1 MEATI
6 RYYTNRCKASTI
18 GDIDIERLRVRKE
31 GKKEEREREREKL
44 ISSYDLS

>member
-18 GDIDIERLRVRKE
+18 GDIDIERLRVR
-31 GKKEEREREREKL
+31 GERERERERS
-44 ISSYDLS
+44 I

>member
-18 GDIDIERLRVRKE
+18 GDIDIERLRVRV
-31 GKKEEREREREKL
+31 ERERERERS
-44 ISSYDLS
+44 I